1 MAWMARMFHD
11 TQVPYKPEIPKSNH
25 QYTSIKPPQ
34 LTILRLTGVLLRL
47 TRELFRLTSVLFI
60 YSGLAL
66 MPCWLAVCQDPSFFL
81 THMGISQ
88 VVAVNLI

>member
-1 MAWMARMFHD
+1 M
-11 TQVPYKPEIPKSNH
+11 PYKPEIPNSNNKH
-25 QYTSIKPPQ
+25 NLKLPQ

-47 TRELFRLTSVLFI
+47 IRELFRLTNVLFV
-60 YSGLAL
+60 YSGMAL
-66 MPCWLAVCQDPSFFL
+66 MTCWLTLCQDLSFFFFL

>member
-1 MAWMARMFHD
+1 M
-11 TQVPYKPEIPKSNH
+11 PYKPEIANSNNKH
-25 QYTSIKPPQ
+25 NLKLPQ

-47 TRELFRLTSVLFI
+47 IRELFRLTNVLFV
-60 YSGLAL
+60 YSGMAL
-66 MPCWLAVCQDPSFFL
+66 MTCWLTLCQDLSFFFL